1 MCSRCATSCTAPLV
15 AVAPCSATLDLQCS
29 SGSAP
34 SKSSSA
40 EPAAQAPAGAAST
53 STTASALCS
62 AGSWFDATMSKCT
75 LCTVGCD
82 VGEELVGVCGGDTGR
97 SNAQCMPC
105 LTGFYKDAGMNHASP
120 CASCGDVRPPACGCV
135 CYVCSILPVLFARRF
150 SLYFAQSHDS
160 LPPFHVSYTSY
171 SGAIGLTPVLEIDAP
186 NHRGSSVLPP
196 SEETFSTSV
205 SAIAWAALIVLVCGV
220 LVCITYRCGGCKKR
234 NPCLSCVLSL
244 LGRLSG
250 VVGSLVGVGSS
261 NSSRASSGSQ
271 YSPTGRRGQ
280 RGGGGLQ
287 MTGMGG
293 GTASKGANAFAA
305 AKQQQ
310 VETHA
315 RLAEWQQHSRELYL
329 TPVEKNRV
337 DVYHDANP
345 FARTPDPA
353 TPRRLDLEGAR
364 GGGGDGGSGRKSQ
377 SRRSSRRKKRSG
389 SGRRRGN
396 RSVARSR
403 SPSPT

>member
-135 CYVCSILPVLFARRF
+135 C
-150 SLYFAQSHDS
+150 S
-160 LPPFHVSYTSY
+160 LPSTC
-171 SGAIGLTPVLEIDAP
+171 LTHPTAVRLDS
-186 NHRGSSVLPP
+186 RRCSRSMRR
-196 SEETFSTSV
+196 
-205 SAIAWAALIVLVCGV
+205 
-220 LVCITYRCGGCKKR
+220 IT
-234 NPCLSCVLSL
+234 
-244 LGRLSG
+244 
-250 VVGSLVGVGSS
+250 
-261 NSSRASSGSQ
+261 
-271 YSPTGRRGQ
+271 
-280 RGGGGLQ
+280 
-287 MTGMGG
+287 
-293 GTASKGANAFAA
+293 AA
-305 AKQQQ
+305 AQCSHRPK
-310 VETHA
+310 
-315 RLAEWQQHSRELYL
+315 RL
-329 TPVEKNRV
+329 
-337 DVYHDANP
+337 
-345 FARTPDPA
+345 F
-353 TPRRLDLEGAR
+353 
-364 GGGGDGGSGRKSQ
+364 
-377 SRRSSRRKKRSG
+377 
-389 SGRRRGN
+389 RRRC
-396 RSVARSR
+396 RQ
-403 SPSPT
+403 